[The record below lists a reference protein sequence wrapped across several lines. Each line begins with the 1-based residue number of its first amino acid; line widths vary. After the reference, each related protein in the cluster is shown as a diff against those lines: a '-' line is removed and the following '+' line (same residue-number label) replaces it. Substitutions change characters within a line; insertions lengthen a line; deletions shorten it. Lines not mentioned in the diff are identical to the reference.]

1 MGLPVLYYVLI
12 ASLLFIVGAYC
23 LATRK
28 SLIKQIIGLE
38 IMVNSA
44 HLNFV
49 AISAKHGGG
58 LVDPYAQS
66 FILLSLGVGA
76 AVVALA
82 LLLAVQVY
90 RTYRTTD
97 ITKLKKL
104 RR

>member
-1 MGLPVLYYVLI
+1 MG
-12 ASLLFIVGAYC
+12 AFC

-49 AISAKHGGG
+49 AMSAKQTPG
-58 LVDPYAQS
+58 LSDPYSQA

-97 ITKLKKL
+97 ITKLRKL

>member
-1 MGLPVLYYVLI
+1 MSLALIYYI
-12 ASLLFIVGAYC
+12 FFSALLFILGAYC

-38 IMVNSA
+38 IMVNAA

-49 AISAKHGGG
+49 AIATKAPGGI
-58 LVDPYAQS
+58 DPYAQT

-82 LLLAVQVY
+82 LLLSVQVY
-90 RTYRTTD
+90 RVYRTTD

>member
-1 MGLPVLYYVLI
+1 MGLAVVYYVFFR
-12 ASLLFIVGAYC
+12 ALLFILGAYC
-23 LATRK
+23 LATKK

-38 IMVNSA
+38 IMVNAA

-49 AISAKHGGG
+49 AIATKSPWG
-58 LVDPYAQS
+58 VDTYVQT

-82 LLLAVQVY
+82 LLLSVQVY
-90 RTYRTTD
+90 RVYRTTD
-97 ITKLKKL
+97 ITKLRRL

>member
-1 MGLPVLYYVLI
+1 MPVIYNVLV
-12 ASLLFIVGAYC
+12 ASFLFIVGTYC

-38 IMVNSA
+38 IMINAA
-44 HLNFV
+44 HLSFV
-49 AISAKHGGG
+49 SLAVKMGRG
-58 LVDPYAQS
+58 LVDPYAMS
-66 FILLSLGVGA
+66 FIIVSLGVGA

-82 LLLAVQVY
+82 LLLTVQVY

-97 ITKLKKL
+97 VTKLNRL